1 MLPPMTDVNVNLN
14 LNLNWILNECSF
26 YPSDAR

>member
-1 MLPPMTDVNVNLN
+1 MLPPMTDVNLNLN

>member
-1 MLPPMTDVNVNLN
+1 MLPPMTDVNLN